1 MVAALPA
8 SPHRCRSEEEEEHAD
23 QTAHKRD
30 CSAENERLQEV
41 ALLEPWTTRN
51 DGTDLLHFCEGCLC
65 LGLRRRH
72 VTLRARRFRF
82 PHETEGLAASSL
94 RTGQRAR
101 SLNILPTRRLN
112 ILPTRRLNI
121 LPTRGLDVLTAR
133 GLDVLTARRLNILPT
148 RRLNILPTRGLN
160 ALTARRLDLLTTR
173 SLHILPTRRLNILP
187 TRGLNI

>member
-101 SLNILPTRRLN
+101 SLDILPTRRLNILPTRRLN
-112 ILPTRRLNI
+112 ILPTRGLDVLTARRLNI

-148 RRLNILPTRGLN
+148 RGLNILP
-160 ALTARRLDLLTTR
+160 
-173 SLHILPTRRLNILP
+173 
-187 TRGLNI
+187 